1 MLYIGKANMLKIVRI
16 NLFLKQIIIVFYI
29 MKGTI
34 TLHTERG
41 HPFCKYKA
49 GDTLGDSDTMI
60 NVTNTSFSHL

>member
-1 MLYIGKANMLKIVRI
+1 
-16 NLFLKQIIIVFYI
+16 

-49 GDTLGDSDTMI
+49 GDTLGDSDTML
-60 NVTNTSFSHL
+60 NVRKKLIIDIDSFLVILKQLLQQMFP

>member
-1 MLYIGKANMLKIVRI
+1 
-16 NLFLKQIIIVFYI
+16 

-49 GDTLGDSDTMI
+49 GDTLGDSDTMLNVI
-60 NVTNTSFSHL
+60 NMHILIFIAPS